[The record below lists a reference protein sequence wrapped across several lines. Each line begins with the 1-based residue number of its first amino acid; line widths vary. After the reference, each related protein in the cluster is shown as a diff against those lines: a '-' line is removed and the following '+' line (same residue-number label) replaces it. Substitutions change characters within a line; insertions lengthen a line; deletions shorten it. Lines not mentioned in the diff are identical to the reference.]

1 LGDFLKVPPGEPV
14 PLSVLELDL
23 PAPTIG
29 WAAGLAEKGIRTV
42 LDDLGRL
49 CVSRGDARR
58 LFEEHRE
65 AESRKREMAA
75 RQEQLAVEADRAF
88 RAQLSPGIPWYQ
100 LPDGVSFAQAAAAAE
115 AEAHPRR
122 TPTRGE
128 WLFGE
133 TDTMVFHS
141 LEGEGES

>member
-1 LGDFLKVPPGEPV
+1 MSDFLKVPPGEPI

-29 WAAGLAEKGIRTV
+29 WAAGLAEKGISTV

-49 CVSRGDARR
+49 CVSRSDARR

-65 AESRKREMAA
+65 TESRRREVLE
-75 RQEQLAVEADRAF
+75 RQEALAVEQDRAF
-88 RAQLSPGIPWYQ
+88 RAALPKGLAWYE

-122 TPTRGE
+122 TPSPGE

-141 LEGEGES
+141 LEGEEES